1 MANIQP
7 TPVIAT
13 GTCFWG
19 VTMNRKFLAALGSL
33 IVLATS
39 TAASSDC
46 DDGKD
51 RRIRITNDTSYSLT
65 QLYGSNV
72 GADDWEEDVLGNRV
86 LKPGQSV
93 TVNFDDGSCYCN
105 FDFKA
110 VFSDGT
116 STIKRRYNVCES
128 SGWRIHD

>member
-1 MANIQP
+1 
-7 TPVIAT
+7 
-13 GTCFWG
+13 
-19 VTMNRKFLAALGSL
+19 MNRKFLTALGAL
-33 IVLATS
+33 AVLATS

-51 RRIRITNDTSYSLT
+51 RRVRITNDTSYTLV

-72 GADDWEEDVLGNRV
+72 GADDWEEDVLGSRV

-93 TVNFDDGSCYCN
+93 TVNFDDGSCYCH

-110 VFSDGT
+110 VFNDGT
-116 STIKRRYNVCES
+116 STIKRRYDVCNGT
-128 SGWRIHD
+128 GWRIHE